1 MKVLNFG
8 SLNIDKVYRTP
19 HIVRPGETI
28 SSTDLLTN
36 PGGKGANQSAAL
48 AKAGAE
54 VYHAGKIGKDGNFI
68 LETLSGFGVHTEHV
82 IIGEGETGQAIIQLS
97 DDGENA
103 IVLFGGGNRE
113 ITDEEIDAVLS
124 HFSRGDI
131 LLLQNEINHIP
142 LIIKKASERSMK
154 IYFNPAPYDP
164 GIEHYPLELIDAFVV
179 NETEGSGLSGGLEY
193 PDAILDTLTGKYP
206 GSEIILTLGKEGVV
220 YGKDGFRESAGIID
234 VPVVDTTA
242 AGDTFIGYYIAE
254 RIRGSEVKTALET
267 ACRASSVAVSRLGAM
282 ESIPYADEIDPL
294 LEKLQS

>member
-28 SSTDLLTN
+28 SSTELLTN

-54 VYHAGKIGKDGNFI
+54 VYHAGKIGSNGSWI
-68 LETLSGFGVHTEHV
+68 LDTLSGFGVHTDYV
-82 IIGEGETGQAIIQLS
+82 VIGEGETGQAIIQLS

-113 ITDEEIDAVLS
+113 ITEEEIDSVLD
-124 HFSRGDI
+124 HFSCGDM

-142 LIIKKASERSMK
+142 LIIRKASARGMK
-154 IYFNPAPYDP
+154 IYFNPAPYDH

-179 NETEGSGLSGGLEY
+179 NETEGAGLSGGYED
-193 PDAILDTLTGKYP
+193 PDTILDTLTGKFP
-206 GSEIILTLGKEGVV
+206 GSEIILTLGRDGVV
-220 YGKDGFRESAGIID
+220 YGKDDIRESAGVVA

-254 RIRGSEVKTALET
+254 RIRGSNVKRALEVS
-267 ACRASSVAVSRLGAM
+267 CRASSVTVARLGAM
-282 ESIPYADEIDPL
+282 ESIPRVDELEEL
-294 LEKLQS
+294 LRQLQS